1 LESTP
6 GDDVVARISGASPDD
21 PEEEMERREFHD
33 RIINALGHLSESQR
47 QVFVRVDLEHGDQKT
62 VAESLGL
69 KPGTLRATLHFARKR
84 LATVL
89 REMEK
94 ST

>member
-1 LESTP
+1 VDLVPE
-6 GDDVVARISGASPDD
+6 DQKAVAQ
-21 PEEEMERREFHD
+21 
-33 RIINALGHLSESQR
+33 ALGIK
-47 QVFVRVDLEHGDQKT
+47 F
-62 VAESLGL
+62 
-69 KPGTLRATLHFARKR
+69 GTLRTTLHFARKR